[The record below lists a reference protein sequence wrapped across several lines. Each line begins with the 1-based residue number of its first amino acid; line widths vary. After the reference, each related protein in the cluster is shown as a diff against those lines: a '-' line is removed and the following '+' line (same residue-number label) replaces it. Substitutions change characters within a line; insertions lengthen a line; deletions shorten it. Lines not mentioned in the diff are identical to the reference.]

1 MIVLEISCVLLFM
14 FFSRVIIECHRDAL
28 SCTLNDQV
36 LHQVHVIRY
45 PIAHAS
51 LQLRVIPLVG
61 TPAGNPRL
69 HLVAD
74 LFEGDLHASLDP
86 PAAAPALT
94 GVQCHLL

>member
-1 MIVLEISCVLLFM
+1 MLSPVPSMIE
-14 FFSRVIIECHRDAL
+14 
-28 SCTLNDQV
+28 V

-69 HLVAD
+69 HPVAD